1 MVASGGER
9 SPNFPT
15 NRDFG
20 GANAAFSGASGVQG
34 RNSRSREP
42 YRPPAQGPCRVTCG
56 GWVGYYG
63 QADSDNAMNVT
74 ALALPI
80 RARLQWWRRLR
91 GLYNGLGYVLI
102 LSLLQNLWV
111 SAEAALPELLAG
123 HRDAFV
129 RGFLSSAGW
138 TAFAMIPGPALIP
151 PGVNL
156 APRSGL
162 ARYIWLFALTIP
174 MSWWCLALVDGV
186 HFGWNWSSLGFALDG
201 VLTTGLVVGVCA
213 YHSDT
218 REAADAL
225 LRVQIDRAS
234 LDGELLQAQL
244 QLLRA
249 QIQPHFLF
257 NTLSVV
263 RALSRNDRASTVAML
278 DHLIRYFEAALP
290 RLRESEVPLAQELEL
305 VDAYLAIYRARMG
318 TRLSYRIAVAEG
330 LGQLRIPSMM
340 LLTLVENAIKHGVS
354 PLVEGGLI
362 HVSASC
368 ERDRLLLKV
377 ADSGRGLE
385 ARQGHGTGLPNIR
398 QRLLLMYGNEAELT
412 LRAAEPRGM
421 VASICVPAR

>member
-1 MVASGGER
+1 M
-9 SPNFPT
+9 T
-15 NRDFG
+15 
-20 GANAAFSGASGVQG
+20 
-34 RNSRSREP
+34 
-42 YRPPAQGPCRVTCG
+42 CR
-56 GWVGYYG
+56 GWVGYYRR
-63 QADSDNAMNVT
+63 ADSGDAMNAT
-74 ALALPI
+74 AIALPI
-80 RARLQWWRRLR
+80 RAHLQWGRLR
-91 GLYNGLGYVLI
+91 ALYNGLGYVLVMC
-102 LSLLQNLWV
+102 LLCNLWWT
-111 SAEAALPELLAG
+111 AEGRLPQLVAG
-123 HRDAFV
+123 DWEAFV
-129 RGFLSSAGW
+129 RGFLSDGWAG
-138 TAFAMIPGPALIP
+138 TLTMLAAPVLIP
-151 PGVNL
+151 PAVNL
-156 APRSGL
+156 APRSTV
-162 ARYIWLFALTIP
+162 ARFIWLSVLTIP
-174 MSWWCLALVDGV
+174 LWWWCLAVVDDV
-186 HFGWNWSSLGFALDG
+186 HFGWNWPSVGFVLNGFLVPGAG
-201 VLTTGLVVGVCA
+201 VCVCA
-213 YHSDT
+213 YHSQG

-225 LRVQIDRAS
+225 LRAQIDRAS
-234 LDGELLQAQL
+234 LDGELMQAQL

-249 QIQPHFLF
+249 QIEPHFLF

-318 TRLSYRIAVAEG
+318 ARLSYRIAVAEG

-385 ARQGHGTGLPNIR
+385 ARHGHGTGLPNIR
-398 QRLLLMYGNEAELT
+398 QRLLLMYGDEAELT